1 VATQTY
7 SVELPEEVAALIGS
21 PEAVAAKL
29 KEALVL
35 QFLREA
41 EITQGQAANFLG
53 ITRWDILDLMA
64 QHHIISIS
72 GSETPEEVREEI
84 AILERLVQDKVRS
97 GDR

>member
-35 QFLREA
+35 QLLREA
-41 EITQGQAANFLG
+41 EITQGQAANSLG
-53 ITRWDILDLMA
+53 IAHWDILDLMA
-64 QHHIISIS
+64 QHAIPS
-72 GSETPEEVREEI
+72 GPATAEEI
-84 AILERLVQDKVRS
+84 EQDVADLRQYIQ
-97 GDR
+97 GR